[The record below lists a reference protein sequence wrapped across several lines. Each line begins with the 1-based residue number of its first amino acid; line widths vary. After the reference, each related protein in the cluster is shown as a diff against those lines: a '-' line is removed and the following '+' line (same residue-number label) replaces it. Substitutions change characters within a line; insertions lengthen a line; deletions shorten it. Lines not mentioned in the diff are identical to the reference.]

1 MRLTAITTLFL
12 VGGATF
18 VVADD
23 WTQCLKQAGS
33 AHGAC
38 YVMQSN
44 GLPTTYSQPCYEVK
58 DFVENDSDEVFEAFL
73 PEEHLKRWK
82 AVPSILEYLKIKA
95 RILGL
100 WNLWLSDHYA
110 KTGGEGFTNV
120 EYGLLCEILGRSNV
134 ASEALNCSAPDTEL
148 VDQLSWRPTL
158 QIVYI
163 VFCKSDGKNPYRS
176 KQHSIVLLPSN
187 TPGLTVTRPLKVYG
201 FDDAP
206 HGHYEVIFNS
216 VRVQTSN
223 IILGE
228 GRGFEVMQGRMGPG
242 RIHHCKSDASTAR
255 AEIGMCKILVPTM
268 ACTVLDRAI
277 QTHGGGGISQ
287 EFPLARI
294 WSYLRTT
301 RLADGRDEAHIMQ
314 LGQTENKSHRMLIA
328 KITGQKKKVDE
339 LMS

>member
-1 MRLTAITTLFL
+1 M
-12 VGGATF
+12 
-18 VVADD
+18 
-23 WTQCLKQAGS
+23 S
-33 AHGAC
+33 ALINNDNDNNTV
-38 YVMQSN
+38 Y
-44 GLPTTYSQPCYEVK
+44 LVK
-58 DFVENDSDEVFEAFL
+58 DFVENESDEVFEAFL

-82 AVPSILEYLKIKA
+82 AVPSILEYLKNKA

-134 ASEALNCSAPDTEL
+134 ASEALNCSAPDTGNMEL
-148 VDQLSWRPTL
+148 LAKYGNEAQKKEWLEP
-158 QIVYI
+158 YI
-163 VFCKSDGKNPYRS
+163 VFCKSDGQNPYRS

-206 HGHYEVIFNS
+206 HGHCEVIFNS

-242 RIHHCKSDASTAR
+242 RIHHCMRAIGCAERGLEYMIARANTRFPFGQPLASKIGKSDASTAR